1 MRNDLPNDKASNF
14 NARMRETVMTYL
26 GKQGDPL
33 DRGVTLR
40 DLVESG
46 IVELSGGRIGSGP
59 VPLTPGEALGP
70 VVNDLTPPPAPSG
83 FGASAGIATVIVEHD
98 NPAYNWGNGH
108 LRTRL
113 YGKIRNPGDPAPTFA
128 NAVEIAQFTGQVY
141 AHPTNPS
148 TTWHLWAK
156 WESNN
161 GVLGQPA
168 GGTNGVVVTTGQ
180 DVTLLLDALT
190 GKITEGQLYSTLV
203 SRINLIDGPISLAG
217 SVAAR
222 LYTETQARLAAD
234 TSLGSS
240 ITTLQ
245 NADST
250 QASQITTLQ
259 TRATNSESNIINLQS
274 TTASQATT
282 ITSLTTRTTTSE
294 SNIVNL
300 QSTTA
305 SQASS
310 ITALTTRT
318 TAAESNISSLL
329 TTTATQATQL
339 SQLSTTT
346 NNNTVALQ
354 TEAVTRANADNSL
367 FAQYTVKIDNAGL
380 ISGFG
385 LASTAN
391 NAAPDSDFGIL
402 ANTFWI
408 SPPAVAQSTAPTSSL
423 YLGYVWL
430 DTSVTPNVKRYYN
443 GTSWGTTPTRIPFV
457 VQTTATTINGV
468 SVPAGV
474 YMDTAFIRD
483 GTITNAKIGNAVID
497 DAKIANL
504 DAAKITAGTIA
515 ADRLDANTITS
526 KVLSVDWAKIT
537 NASIT
542 SAQIQDAAITTAKIA
557 NTIQSTTFTS
567 TAGWQINK
575 AGTATFN
582 EVALRGAINGGVYT
596 GYAWPAAGPSNT
608 GFHLGPSGLLLGNF
622 NNGKYVQVTA
632 GGDFYTPGFNV
643 TNGQATFSGNL
654 SAAGGTFSGV
664 VTGVLMKA
672 LPVSEFISGM
682 AYYIEF
688 GVGEENGSGPY
699 YFAGSSSPWYLV
711 WTGTMPAPESV
722 GHRIAGVVTVKTE
735 NLAGGQ
741 SKDLAVLA
749 AVNYSRSGTTI
760 SAEGIASATQ
770 SNAYNM
776 TVTVAGST
784 TGTYATAV
792 PVAILV
798 SGYRS
803 YNRVDNVSGLFW
815 GIR

>member
-14 NARMRETVMTYL
+14 NARLRETVMTYL

-443 GTSWGTTPTRIPFV
+443 GTSWVTTPTRIPFV

-504 DAAKITAGTIA
+504 SADKITAGTIA

-582 EVALRGAINGGVYT
+582 EVALRGSVNGGAFT
-596 GYAWPAAGPSNT
+596 GYAWPASGSS
-608 GFHLGPSGLLLGNF
+608 GFHLGPNGLLIGNAIDGRYF
-622 NNGKYVQVTA
+622 QVESNGNI
-632 GGDFYTPGFNV
+632 YTPNFDIVNGGMTAKSFTTVGGRFSASSNGAVIADLVDIRRRNV
-643 TNGQATFSGNL
+643 LESGSLDPTDVVSGYKSDGKTLFEPGTVFDGVIQQIVYTNIYDTNTQNT
-654 SAAGGTFSGV
+654 SA
-664 VTGVLMKA
+664 
-672 LPVSEFISGM
+672 
-682 AYYIEF
+682 
-688 GVGEENGSGPY
+688 NQPY
-699 YFAGSSSPWYLV
+699 YVAAYFNGAALRS
-711 WTGTMPAPESV
+711 WTGS
-722 GHRIAGVVTVKTE
+722 
-735 NLAGGQ
+735 
-741 SKDLAVLA
+741 
-749 AVNYSRSGTTI
+749 
-760 SAEGIASATQ
+760 
-770 SNAYNM
+770 
-776 TVTVAGST
+776 AGST
-784 TGTYATAV
+784 LDFHLTGVATSIRTYSNSGAYANDAR
-792 PVAILV
+792 VAIVFVYSVRLI
-798 SGYRS
+798 SGYFDSFRLPTAQWTL
-803 YNRVDNVSGLFW
+803 YKL
-815 GIR
+815 